1 VQLAGIAFGVPAV
14 VVGILASRWLLAPG
28 ALAVSAA
35 VLGHGVWVLGMVRT
49 ARRPRLDW
57 GLRLVLAGAL
67 FLAPTLVLGLG
78 LALEVVSEPRWG
90 LAYTVLALGGWAS
103 LTIAGMMLKIV
114 PFLVWYR
121 AYSPRVGRVPVP
133 TLAQLSWPGAEVL
146 AFVLLTTGMAG
157 LALAAIVGEVWAIR
171 AAGAIVAGG
180 ALAFAAVLARVIGH
194 LRSVPTPLADG
205 HGRTEGSPTQR
216 TRTATR

>member
-1 VQLAGIAFGVPAV
+1 
-14 VVGILASRWLLAPG
+14 
-28 ALAVSAA
+28 
-35 VLGHGVWVLGMVRT
+35 
-49 ARRPRLDW
+49 
-57 GLRLVLAGAL
+57 
-67 FLAPTLVLGLG
+67 
-78 LALEVVSEPRWG
+78 
-90 LAYTVLALGGWAS
+90 
-103 LTIAGMMLKIV
+103 
-114 PFLVWYR
+114 
-121 AYSPRVGRVPVP
+121 VPVP